1 LIKPLCVHHET
12 TTESCSTTHV
22 GGRFSLSALAHNAS
36 PASIALAL
44 ATQAESA
51 LVILLSL
58 TEKLTEDLPLED
70 YLTVVTNSAV
80 ALLQA
85 DHASIRLVS
94 GDRLISSARSG
105 SGTSRAPAEFRRGE
119 GIIGWVID
127 NKEPAMVADVQKDPR
142 YRTYQDQSFTIRSM
156 LAEPLWSANEVI
168 GALSVTSPE
177 VDAFTPRHQL
187 LTRLLANCSAPA
199 IERARLSR
207 LAMFDHLTMAF
218 NHRYLLPRMRE
229 EMGRACGAKS
239 ELSVLLLDLDHFK
252 SVNDRFGHA
261 VGDEVLKQVA
271 DRIRASV
278 RKVDV
283 LVRRG
288 GEEFVLIMPSTD
300 HEQAKATAS
309 RIRARIGGEQI
320 HVEGHALKQTV
331 SIGVATWDGDETPE
345 ALELRA
351 DQAMYVAKKEG
362 RDRIISSPPS
372 VRA

>member
-1 LIKPLCVHHET
+1 LRKALQPKSNNYSVVLGHTC
-12 TTESCSTTHV
+12 
-22 GGRFSLSALAHNAS
+22 GRRFSASALARNRLA
-36 PASIALAL
+36 ATIAIALV
-44 ATQAESA
+44 TQAESA

-70 YLTVVTNSAV
+70 YLNVVTDSAV

-85 DHASIRLVS
+85 DHASIRLIA

-105 SGTSRAPAEFRRGE
+105 SGTTRAPAEFRRGE
-119 GIIGWVID
+119 GILGWVID
-127 NKEPAMVADVQKDPR
+127 NKEPAMVGDVRNDQR
-142 YRTYQDQSFTIRSM
+142 YRTYKDQSFTIRSM

-168 GALSVTSPE
+168 GALSVTSPD

-229 EMGRACGAKS
+229 EMGRASGAKS

-288 GEEFVLIMPSTD
+288 GEEFVLIMPTTD
-300 HEQAKATAS
+300 HEQAKATAL
-309 RIRARIGGEQI
+309 RIRARIGDEQI
-320 HVEGHALKQTV
+320 QADGHSMKQTI
-331 SIGVATWDGDETPE
+331 SIGVATWDGSETPE
-345 ALELRA
+345 ALEQRA

-362 RDRIISSPPS
+362 RDRVISSPPS
-372 VRA
+372 ARM